1 MVAGLNN
8 FGKKLE
14 ERSYW
19 IVQNEAE
26 GPEKE
31 DVIVYLHGG
40 GYLLNIFESQFV
52 TFIAFYYSLP
62 EETRKKT
69 SILIVDYSLTLH
81 DHIYP
86 TQLWETLRAYNELL
100 SNGYKNIH
108 LVGDSAGTH
117 LALSVSRYI
126 SYPEESAKQFALF
139 PQFDFNFSRQPFPQP
154 KSLVLISPWVEPCTA
169 PVEPTKHGVDTTGDL
184 GARDTL
190 MGDYYTGDL
199 DREVINNFLTFTNTN
214 FDEHWAKVDPINNGN
229 TLVIEGEREILRDS
243 VEEFLQIINKNGKV
257 DYQVDKGGIHAGMV
271 YVEALDYLG
280 DSGAKRALA
289 GDFEDKFSY
298 NTISKF
304 YAERI

>member
-1 MVAGLNN
+1 
-8 FGKKLE
+8 
-14 ERSYW
+14 
-19 IVQNEAE
+19 
-26 GPEKE
+26 
-31 DVIVYLHGG
+31 
-40 GYLLNIFESQFV
+40 
-52 TFIAFYYSLP
+52 
-62 EETRKKT
+62 
-69 SILIVDYSLTLH
+69 
-81 DHIYP
+81 
-86 TQLWETLRAYNELL
+86 
-100 SNGYKNIH
+100 
-108 LVGDSAGTH
+108 
-117 LALSVSRYI
+117 
-126 SYPEESAKQFALF
+126 
-139 PQFDFNFSRQPFPQP
+139 
-154 KSLVLISPWVEPCTA
+154 
-169 PVEPTKHGVDTTGDL
+169 
-184 GARDTL
+184 